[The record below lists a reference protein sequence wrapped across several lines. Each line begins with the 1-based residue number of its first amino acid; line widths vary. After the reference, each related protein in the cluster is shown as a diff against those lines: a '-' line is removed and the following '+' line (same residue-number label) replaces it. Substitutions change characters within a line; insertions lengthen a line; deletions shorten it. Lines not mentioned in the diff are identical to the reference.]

1 MSEALTK
8 GPLTGAY
15 SAGSG
20 PLGDQIPEEGNSFFS
35 EPQPTEDR
43 LRVVH
48 QRTEMESPNNTDPDR
63 ELVLRCQA
71 ATPSGLEGCF
81 RELYDGYKDRV
92 YNICYRITGN
102 GNDAL
107 DAAQETFGIL
117 FRKIEGFRFQSKFS
131 SWVYRIAVNASID
144 LKRRAANRRLPSLD
158 QMAESRGDDAIRV
171 EPVDDRLKSPVEAAA
186 TVELEAEVQ
195 SAITRL
201 SPKMRAITVLR
212 YMQGLSYE
220 EISITLGISLGTVKS
235 RLARAHQALDRE
247 LTPLLDRH
255 GLR

>member
-1 MSEALTK
+1 MV
-8 GPLTGAY
+8 
-15 SAGSG
+15 
-20 PLGDQIPEEGNSFFS
+20 I
-35 EPQPTEDR
+35 
-43 LRVVH
+43 
-48 QRTEMESPNNTDPDR
+48 
-63 ELVLRCQA
+63 RCQA

-158 QMAESRGDDAIRV
+158 QLSDSRTGEAVRIAASRSTIAQRV
-171 EPVDDRLKSPVEAAA
+171 PWKPPRPWSSNKRSNPRSPV
-186 TVELEAEVQ
+186 
-195 SAITRL
+195 
-201 SPKMRAITVLR
+201 
-212 YMQGLSYE
+212 
-220 EISITLGISLGTVKS
+220 SLP
-235 RLARAHQALDRE
+235 R
-247 LTPLLDRH
+247 
-255 GLR
+255 